1 MHTYEFELEK
11 EQLERV
17 GPSGLV
23 AYKAINGRNEM
34 LKGIIVNNRPNSM
47 QENKCQVLLWTDNR
61 RNRLQTHSVLL
72 LTFLLLTVLS
82 RLLIL
87 VSFTITRTPVVLF
100 IL

>member
-1 MHTYEFELEK
+1 
-11 EQLERV
+11 
-17 GPSGLV
+17 V